1 MNQMWIVYCESFS
14 ISEAIVI
21 RSIGPET
28 ASNRSLELNPLY
40 PGNNIHISKI
50 GIYSR
55 DSGYMKREEPY
66 PGVLA

>member
-1 MNQMWIVYCESFS
+1 MNQPWIVYRSSFS
-14 ISEAIVI
+14 ISEATVI

-40 PGNNIHISKI
+40 PGIIIPISEI
-50 GIYSR
+50 RIYSR